1 MEENRIESMEM
12 ENTEIQEVEDNDVI
26 YDDSE
31 SDKGFGLLPVAVGV
45 LAIGTA
51 IGVGV
56 KKVGPK
62 IVTWCEDRTIAKA
75 EKIKAKRAQETEIY
89 DEDFEEDVVIEPEV
103 IEETE

>member
-1 MEENRIESMEM
+1 MEERIELMET

-62 IVTWCEDRTIAKA
+62 IVTWCEDKALARA
-75 EKIKAKRAQETEIY
+75 EKIKAKRALKEAA
-89 DEDFEEDVVIEPEV
+89 EEVEEEV
-103 IEETE
+103 IIESEVVDDENEE